1 MVMSEEVDFLSYEEA
16 KKIVGNV
23 IEEEHI
29 RELNRRI
36 LTVYDL
42 DGNELCWFDAEDVL
56 NELGFRASGKKLT
69 DQMLEDEKMAA
80 VEYVMKRIPT
90 WVMENK

>member
-1 MVMSEEVDFLSYEEA
+1 MSEEMTFLPYDQA
-16 KKIVGNV
+16 KKLVGNV

-42 DGNELCWFDAEDVL
+42 NGKEICWFDAAEVMTKVGCDP
-56 NELGFRASGKKLT
+56 GKRMT
-69 DQMLEDEKMAA
+69 DQQKEECKIAA
-80 VEYVMKRIPT
+80 VEYILNRIPD
-90 WVMENK
+90 WGVGE